1 MNERSIE
8 VHSTDVKW
16 KSCTARG
23 KGQAQAWCEGSVAV
37 MRLRGILS
45 VKTRD
50 KIREKK
56 MKRQVRYVRR

>member
-16 KSCTARG
+16 ESCTARG

-37 MRLRGILS
+37 MRLKEILS

-50 KIREKK
+50 KIRKKK
-56 MKRQVRYVRR
+56 MK

>member
-8 VHSTDVKW
+8 VHSTNVKW
-16 KSCTARG
+16 KSCTAQG
-23 KGQAQAWCEGSVAV
+23 KGQAQAWCKGSVAV
-37 MRLRGILS
+37 MRLKGILS

-50 KIREKK
+50 KIRKK

>member
-1 MNERSIE
+1 MRHVVNERRSIE

-23 KGQAQAWCEGSVAV
+23 KGQVQAWCEGSVAV
-37 MRLRGILS
+37 MRLKGILS

-50 KIREKK
+50 KIRNKK
-56 MKRQVRYVRR
+56 KKKND

>member
-37 MRLRGILS
+37 VKLKEILS
-45 VKTRD
+45 VETRD
-50 KIREKK
+50 KIRKKK
-56 MKRQVRYVRR
+56 MKQQVRYVRR

>member
-8 VHSTDVKW
+8 VHSTDVIW

-37 MRLRGILS
+37 MRLKGGLIS
-45 VKTRD
+45 QD
-50 KIREKK
+50 KR
-56 MKRQVRYVRR
+56 

>member
-23 KGQAQAWCEGSVAV
+23 KGQAQAQSEGSVAV
-37 MRLRGILS
+37 MRLKGNLIS
-45 VKTRD
+45 QD
-50 KIREKK
+50 KR
-56 MKRQVRYVRR
+56 